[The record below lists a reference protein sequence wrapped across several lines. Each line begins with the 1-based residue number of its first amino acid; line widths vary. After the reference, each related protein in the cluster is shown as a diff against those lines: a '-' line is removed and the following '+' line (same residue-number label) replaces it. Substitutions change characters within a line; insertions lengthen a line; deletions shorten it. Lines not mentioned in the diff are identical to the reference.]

1 VKKSRKKQ
9 TLGIHTNTTWK
20 LIGFIAVVTGL
31 KRERVNSLNKTRFT
45 YKINLSPKIFHME
58 IVRLTK
64 HELSEDCRREKE
76 SRRSF
81 LKHHR
86 IDPLTIGVVI
96 CEFVAWL
103 KFLGVWAALENLV
116 QLLKSLVL
124 IPKFCNGLIG
134 VSLTDSLPAPAIN

>member
-1 VKKSRKKQ
+1 MDNRPL
-9 TLGIHTNTTWK
+9 TP
-20 LIGFIAVVTGL
+20 
-31 KRERVNSLNKTRFT
+31 RER
-45 YKINLSPKIFHME
+45 IE
-58 IVRLTK
+58 A
-64 HELSEDCRREKE
+64 RREERE

-103 KFLGVWAALENLV
+103 KFLGVWAALEALI

-134 VSLTDSLPAPAIN
+134 VSLTDSLPVPAIN